1 MSIPSSTRENMK
13 LSVVVVVF
21 NMSREAPRT
30 LRSLSVP
37 YQRGISADD
46 YEVLVIDS
54 GSNPPFDASEIA
66 ELTGNFRL
74 IRLDEPTDSPVTAV
88 NLGLAQAR
96 GDLVCVMI
104 DGARIATPGLLA
116 AAIRADCSY
125 PGAVISPLG
134 WYLGFDMQA
143 ELLSRGHG
151 TDDEDAL
158 LARID
163 WPSEGYRLFEV
174 GVLDESNQ
182 HWQTRRQVTESNAL
196 FLRRAAWEDL
206 GGMDERFASTAGGL
220 VNLDTFTRAV
230 EASEGRV
237 ILLLGEGTF
246 HQIHGG
252 FATNAVHDQRR
263 RRMRAMYREYALIRG
278 TSYVPPTIEP
288 ICIGSIPR
296 VGAEV
301 LHTASRLREERD
313 LLARKVANMQASYIY
328 RLAKPIRVASAW
340 IRSLSGQNGLSEP
353 TRAQSRTLQ

>member
-1 MSIPSSTRENMK
+1 MK

-37 YQRGISADD
+37 YQRDMSVDD

-54 GSNPPFDASEIA
+54 GSNPPLDARALA
-66 ELTGNFRL
+66 ELPSNFRI
-74 IRLDEPTDSPVTAV
+74 IRLNDPSDSPVTAV

-116 AAIRADCSY
+116 AAIRADCSH

-143 ELLSRGHG
+143 ELVSRGHG
-151 TDDEDAL
+151 AADEDAL
-158 LARID
+158 LARIE
-163 WPSEGYRLFEV
+163 WPDEGYRLFDV

-182 HWQTRRQVTESNAL
+182 HWQTRGQVTESNAL
-196 FLRRAAWEDL
+196 FLRRAAWEEL
-206 GGMDERFASTAGGL
+206 GGMDVRFASTAGGL

-230 EASEGRV
+230 DASAGKV
-237 ILLLGEGTF
+237 VLLLGEGTF

-278 TSYVPPTIEP
+278 KSYVPPTIDP
-288 ICIGSIPR
+288 ICIGTIPR

-313 LLARKVANMQASYIY
+313 FLARKVAHMQASYVY
-328 RLAKPIRVASAW
+328 RLSKPIRVASEW
-340 IRSLSGQNGLSEP
+340 IRSLSGNGGPAEP
-353 TRAQSRTLQ
+353 TRAPSRTMR